1 MQPPAERIPVATSD
15 DLVTLRR
22 AVRERA
28 AALGFGHTDQVRLVT
43 AASELG
49 RNIVHYAGRGF
60 ADIVT
65 VNREGRRGLR
75 LRFEDEGQGI
85 SDIELAMK
93 DGYTS
98 GRGLGKGLPGA
109 RRLVDEFEITSDVG
123 RGTVV
128 TITKW
133 L

>member
-1 MQPPAERIPVATSD
+1 MQPPVERVLIETSE
-15 DLVTLRR
+15 DLVTVRR
-22 AVRERA
+22 LVRERA
-28 AALGFGHTDQVRLVT
+28 AAMGFGATDLVRLVT
-43 AASELG
+43 ATSELA
-49 RNIVHYAGRGF
+49 RNILVYAERGF
-60 ADIVT
+60 ADISPSKQPGKRGIT
-65 VNREGRRGLR
+65 V
-75 LRFEDEGQGI
+75 RFVDEGQGI
-85 SDIELAMK
+85 TDIELAMK

-109 RRLVDEFEITSDVG
+109 RRLVDEFEITSEIG

>member
-1 MQPPAERIPVATSD
+1 MQRPVERVLIERSE
-15 DLVTLRR
+15 DLVTVRR
-22 AVRERA
+22 LVRERA
-28 AALGFGHTDQVRLVT
+28 AAIGFGATDLVRLVT
-43 AASELG
+43 AVSELA
-49 RNIVHYAGRGF
+49 RNILVYAERGF
-60 ADIVT
+60 ADIAPIKQA
-65 VNREGRRGLR
+65 GRRGITV
-75 LRFEDEGQGI
+75 RFEDEGQGI
-85 SDIELAMK
+85 TDIELAMK

-109 RRLVDEFEITSDVG
+109 RRLVDEFEITSEIG